1 MVPSQSRR
9 ASWREAANAAVM
21 WNMIRSL
28 KPPGKTSDEKTSLQ
42 QQQQQQQG
50 KEAAAFGMVV
60 TPGRIPQFIIPSLEV
75 VLVVPPPAT
84 ASAADAAGRDDA
96 TLGVP
101 SLSRTLSQSDP
112 VMRRRHGAKTASGS
126 SAGDLLDASDPLMR
140 AAMSLPHL
148 PKSTTPYGFPTVT
161 ESPHTRRKESL
172 YFESDHEEQG
182 DACQMVAG
190 EAAGTCGGTVVG
202 GGGGG
207 LPLYRSRSN
216 PVPGQARCGAALAVD
231 FELVASRAISWE
243 TIPALTVTPPDDGFF
258 KKPKTRFRGLIRKHL
273 PSIKRMKQGS
283 GGAKNKEA
291 SQEPGDSRGR
301 E

>member
-1 MVPSQSRR
+1 MVPSQHRR

-21 WNMIRSL
+21 WNMMRSL
-28 KPPGKTSDEKTSLQ
+28 KPPGKTSDEKTSL
-42 QQQQQQQG
+42 QQQQQQG

-75 VLVVPPPAT
+75 MLVAPPPAT
-84 ASAADAAGRDDA
+84 AAGRDDA

-112 VMRRRHGAKTASGS
+112 VMRRRHGVKTASGS
-126 SAGDLLDASDPLMR
+126 STGDLLDTSDPLMR

-182 DACQMVAG
+182 DACQMVGG
-190 EAAGTCGGTVVG
+190 EAAGTCGGTG
-202 GGGGG
+202 GAVGGGG

-273 PSIKRMKQGS
+273 PSIKRMKPGGGGGS
-283 GGAKNKEA
+283 SGTKNKEA